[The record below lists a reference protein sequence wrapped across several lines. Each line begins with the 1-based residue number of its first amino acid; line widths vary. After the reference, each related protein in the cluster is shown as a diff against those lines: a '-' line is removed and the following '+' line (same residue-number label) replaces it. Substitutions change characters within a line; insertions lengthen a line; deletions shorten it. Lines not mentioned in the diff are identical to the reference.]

1 MALQKIIF
9 RPGINKEGTDYS
21 NEGGWFN
28 SNLVRFRK
36 GLPEKIGGWAKTT
49 TSSFKSTGRALHA
62 WVSLAGTKFIG
73 LGATWKY
80 YILEGAGFY
89 DITPIRSTTAAGDV
103 TFSATNGD
111 ATITVSDT
119 AHGAV
124 QNDFVTFSGAVSLGG
139 NITAAVLNQEY
150 QIATVVN
157 ANSYTIE
164 AKDTSGSTVTANA
177 SDTGNGGSSV
187 VGAYQINVGLD
198 VYVPSTGWGIG
209 TWGSGTFGSAGT
221 LGLTNQLRLWSHD
234 NFGEDLVINPRMGG
248 IYYWDTS
255 AKTLGTDRAVAL
267 SDLSGANLTPTKALQ
282 VLVSDIDRHV
292 ICFGADPLNDGGTAR
307 TGTIDPMFIAWS
319 DQENITEWEP
329 KSTNTAGSFRLS
341 AGSAIVG
348 ATRARQETLIWTDTS
363 LYAMSF
369 VGQPF
374 TFSVNLVNEGVG
386 LVGPNAMINTPKG
399 VFWMDKKG
407 FYSYSGNIQQ
417 LQCSVDAY
425 VFGDLNQT
433 QNYQIFGFVNKA
445 FDEVGW
451 FYCSGESTVLD
462 RYVVYNYE
470 EGTWVIGN
478 LTRTCWLDEGIFPDP
493 KATYSSSDVGYLY
506 DHETG
511 NDADGSAM
519 TDVFIESSDFD
530 IDPAGDQFQFI
541 SKIIPDIKFTG
552 SGSTGTG
559 GQTAEI
565 VLKKRNYPGEDL
577 TTAVTGSCTSNTT
590 KIDTRVRGRQAVL
603 RIQSNDDD
611 TTKTGMSFRI
621 GAMRLDIKP
630 DGMR

>member
-9 RPGINKEGTDYS
+9 RPGINREGTDYS

-36 GLPEKIGGWAKTT
+36 GLPEKIGGWTKNTT
-49 TSSFKSTGRALHA
+49 NTFKSTGRALHA

-80 YILEGAGFY
+80 YILEGANFY
-89 DITPIRSTTAAGDV
+89 DITPIRSTTSAGDV

-111 ATITVSDT
+111 ATITVADT

-124 QNDFVTFSGAVSLGG
+124 QNDFVTFSGAATLGG
-139 NITAAVLNQEY
+139 LITANVLNQEY
-150 QIATVVN
+150 QIATIVN
-157 ANSYTIE
+157 ANSYTVE
-164 AKDTSGSTVTANA
+164 AKDTDGATVTANA
-177 SDTGNGGSSV
+177 SDSGNGGSST

-198 VYVPSTGWGIG
+198 VYAPSTGWGVG
-209 TWGSGTFGSAGT
+209 TWGFGTFGSSSA
-221 LGLTNQLRLWSHD
+221 LDFSNQLRLWSHD

-248 IYYWDTS
+248 VYYWDTS

-267 SDLSGANLTPTKALQ
+267 SDLSGANLAPTKALQ

-329 KSTNTAGSFRLS
+329 KATNTAGSFRLS

-348 ATRARQETLIWTDTS
+348 AVRARQETLIWTDTS

-386 LVGPNAMINTPKG
+386 LVGPNAMVNTPKG

-407 FYSYSGNIQQ
+407 FYTYTGNIQQ

-425 VFGDLNQT
+425 IFNDLNQT

-451 FYCSGESTVLD
+451 FYCSEDSTVLD

-478 LTRTCWLDEGIFPDP
+478 LTRTCWLDEGIYPDP

-530 IDPAGDQFQFI
+530 IDPAGEQFQFI

-611 TTKTGMSFRI
+611 TSKTGMSFRL